1 MGGRV
6 HLLGD
11 GLHSRRQLRAH
22 ANTTLLMAI
31 QVLAFVAPLLFT
43 KSYTERAKAHGAQL
57 AVATAGGQTP

>member
-1 MGGRV
+1 MWAAAFTCSATACTV
-6 HLLGD
+6 VV
-11 GLHSRRQLRAH
+11 SYAH